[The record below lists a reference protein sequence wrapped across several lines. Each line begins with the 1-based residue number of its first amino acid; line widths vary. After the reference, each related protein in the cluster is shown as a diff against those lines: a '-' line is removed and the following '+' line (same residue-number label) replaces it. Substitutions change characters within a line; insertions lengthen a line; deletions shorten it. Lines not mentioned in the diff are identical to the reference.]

1 MNEELLNSLR
11 ESDTVQESDFNIKNI
26 IDQQEAIK
34 RTKHYDVTIK
44 TENKNNIRYE
54 STQGQVLKNFKDT
67 KEFVENVGLSQSTIY
82 FKIGLY
88 KFLKKY
94 LALKNSS
101 LSSHYFRNNFR
112 MIKTVCKS
120 NKELFT

>member
-54 STQGQVLKNFKDT
+54 SIQGQVLKNFKDT

-94 LALKNSS
+94 PALKNSS